1 MYDPTE
7 ERLLVKGSERITR
20 DLHVKKDIE
29 TEGNIIQQYDKTVG
43 PIYKALLPIIESES
57 VSIHNKDVAPM
68 AQGSSSGL
76 VSYDPTN
83 NELVTGNNVNGDL
96 RVTGDLIVNGTT
108 HTVDVEEVAATG
120 DIITLRANNSNTLS
134 SDQISGLVVNK
145 YDGIKDLAVGTSSDG
160 TLRVGTAA
168 GTDVSYTNIALKHE
182 DGLYY
187 SYDNLLPPNYT
198 LLNPQPLGT
207 MSSWTGKAEVEGYT
221 KYASAVFTQVDITTM
236 QPVLTRAESS
246 SMSNKG
252 ALIWDSANNRAV
264 SSTTPTVSQFLGTD
278 ANGNVT
284 WINQS
289 SLTPGRVAEAD
300 HALTAD
306 TATTANRALLANT
319 AGTADSAGSA
329 DLAHLAER
337 AYEADHAASADMV
350 SKVLPSG
357 LADYNLLYSQIA
369 DNDYFRLRVG
379 GGSNAGWAA
388 LETADDGTEPIS
400 VAQYTGVFSTEVRR
414 AYLLDGN
421 GNTSFPGTV
430 TAAAFSGNLSGTAS
444 SANTAD
450 KSAHLLIS
458 GSTWESNWYWNGQSG
473 QPTWLWGSND
483 GIGMYVWNPS
493 NFSVKY
499 ASSAGSAD
507 TATTAYKIRVG
518 APAAFTPGEIWI
530 A

>member
-1 MYDPTE
+1 
-7 ERLLVKGSERITR
+7 
-20 DLHVKKDIE
+20 
-29 TEGNIIQQYDKTVG
+29 
-43 PIYKALLPIIESES
+43 
-57 VSIHNKDVAPM
+57 
-68 AQGSSSGL
+68 
-76 VSYDPTN
+76 
-83 NELVTGNNVNGDL
+83 
-96 RVTGDLIVNGTT
+96 
-108 HTVDVEEVAATG
+108 
-120 DIITLRANNSNTLS
+120 
-134 SDQISGLVVNK
+134 
-145 YDGIKDLAVGTSSDG
+145 
-160 TLRVGTAA
+160 
-168 GTDVSYTNIALKHE
+168 
-182 DGLYY
+182 
-187 SYDNLLPPNYT
+187 
-198 LLNPQPLGT
+198 
-207 MSSWTGKAEVEGYT
+207 
-221 KYASAVFTQVDITTM
+221 
-236 QPVLTRAESS
+236 
-246 SMSNKG
+246 MSNKG

-264 SSTTPTVSQFLGTD
+264 SSGTPTVSQFLGTD

-306 TATTANRALLANT
+306 TATTANRALAANT

-430 TAAAFSGNLSGTAS
+430 TAAAFNGKAS
-444 SANTAD
+444 SAGTAD
-450 KSAHLLIS
+450 NAAGLLIN
-458 GSTWESNWYWNGQSG
+458 GVTWDSRWNWDGQSG

-483 GIGMYVWNPS
+483 GVTMYVWNPS
-493 NFSVKY
+493 NFSVNY
-499 ASSAGSAD
+499 ANSAGSA
-507 TATTAYKIRVG
+507 TTASHIPVG
-518 APAAFTPGEIWI
+518 DPSIIEPGSIWI
-530 A
+530 S

>member
-29 TEGNIIQQYDKTVG
+29 TEGNIIQQYDKTTG
-43 PIYKALLPIIESES
+43 PIYKALLPLIESDS
-57 VSIHNKDVAPM
+57 VQIHNREVAPM
-68 AQGSSSGL
+68 AAGSSSGL

-83 NELVTGNNVNGDL
+83 NELVTGNNVDGDL

-108 HTVDVEEVAATG
+108 HTVDVEEVSAAG
-120 DIITLRANNSNTLS
+120 DILTLRANNSNTLS
-134 SDQISGLVVNK
+134 SDQISGIVVNK
-145 YDGIKDLAVGTSSDG
+145 YDGVKDLALGTSSDG

-168 GTDVSYTNIALKHE
+168 GTDVSYTNIALKHS
-182 DGLYY
+182 DNLYY
-187 SYDNLLPPNYT
+187 SYDNLLPPTYT

-207 MSSWTGKAEVEGYT
+207 MTSWTGKAEVDGYT
-221 KYASAVFTQVDITTM
+221 KYATAVFTQIDITTM
-236 QPVLTRAESS
+236 QPVLTRAESN

-252 ALIWDSANNRAV
+252 ALLWDSANNRAI
-264 SSTTPTVSQFLGTD
+264 SSATPTASQFLGTD

-289 SLTPGRVAEAD
+289 SIQPGRVAEAD

-306 TATTANRALLANT
+306 SATTAATADRALLANT
-319 AGTADSAGSA
+319 AGSADHAGTA

-350 SKVLPSG
+350 SKTLPSG
-357 LADYNLLYSQIA
+357 LADYNLLYSQMA

-414 AYLLDGN
+414 AYLLDGA

-430 TAAAFSGNLSGTAS
+430 FAPAFEGTATR
-444 SANTAD
+444 ATGLVIN
-450 KSAHLLIS
+450 
-458 GSTWESNWYWNGQSG
+458 GSTTDSRWYWNGQSG

-483 GIGMYVWNPS
+483 GISMYVWNPS
-493 NFSVKY
+493 NFSV
-499 ASSAGSAD
+499 AS
-507 TATTAYKIRVG
+507 ATTATHIPVSAPSIIGPG
-518 APAAFTPGEIWI
+518 AIWI
-530 A
+530 S